1 MADSEIIAG
10 KYRALAD
17 RLDEATLRLWAATE
31 ARTLGRGG
39 VSTVAKAIGMSR
51 TTIYAGLEELGSRKP
66 SPVSM
71 SSLAVDAAG
80 KRRIRAKGGGRKK
93 LTDKDSTLLRDL
105 DALVEPTARG
115 DPQSPLRWTCKST
128 PRLAQELAEQG
139 HEVSQRSVC
148 DLLAQLDYSLQS
160 TRKTREGGQHPD
172 RDAQFQHI
180 ASTAAQYQAA
190 GNPVISVDTKK
201 KELVGDF
208 KNGGREWRPTGDPE
222 PVRVHD
228 FIDPELGKVAP
239 PAFARGRLYG
249 VYDVAA
255 NQGWVSV
262 GIDHDT
268 AEFAVES
275 IRRWWKEMG
284 HPRYP
289 KAPRL
294 LITADCGA
302 GNGYRVR
309 LWRLQLQKLA
319 DQLNLIIQ
327 VCHLPP
333 GTSKWNKIEHR
344 MFCHITNNWRGRP
357 LISREV
363 VVNLIGSTTTNSGLH
378 IRSQLDE
385 NTYQAGIKVSDEE
398 LAELA
403 IERDEFHGEWNY
415 RLRPRGLPDIT

>member
-17 RLDEATLRLWAATE
+17 RLDEATLRLWAAIE

-66 SPVSM
+66 SAVSTP
-71 SSLAVDAAG
+71 SLAIDAAG
-80 KRRIRAKGGGRKK
+80 KRRIRARGGGRKR

-222 PVRVHD
+222 QVRVHD

-239 PAFARGRLYG
+239 YG

-268 AEFAVES
+268 AEFAAEA
-275 IRRWWKEMG
+275 IRRWWRKMG
-284 HPRYP
+284 SKRYP
-289 KAPRL
+289 KASEL
-294 LITADCGA
+294 LITADG
-302 GNGYRVR
+302 GGSNGSRCR
-309 LWRLQLQKLA
+309 LWKVALQKLA
-319 DQLNLIIQ
+319 DRTGLSLS
-327 VCHLPP
+327 VSHLPP

-344 MFCHITNNWRGRP
+344 LFCHITQNWRGKP
-357 LISREV
+357 LVSHEV
-363 VVNLIGSTTTNSGLH
+363 IVNLIANTTTAKGLKVKAE
-378 IRSQLDE
+378 LD
-385 NTYQAGIKVSDEE
+385 TSSYPCGTKVSK
-398 LAELA
+398 AEV
-403 IERDEFHGEWNY
+403 ERLRLQRAKILGDWNY
-415 RLRPRGLPDIT
+415 TIRTTRTSK

>member
-1 MADSEIIAG
+1 VNDARAIEE
-10 KYRALAD
+10 KYRALAG
-17 RLDEATLRLWAATE
+17 RLDEATLRLWAAVE

-51 TTIYAGLEELGSRKP
+51 TTIYSGLQELVSAP
-66 SPVSM
+66 ALASPPPVVVGVP
-71 SSLAVDAAG
+71 A
-80 KRRIRAKGGGRKK
+80 KRRIRAEGGGRKR
-93 LTDKDSTLLRDL
+93 LTDKDSTLLNAL

-139 HEVSQRSVC
+139 HPISQRSVC

-160 TRKTREGGQHPD
+160 TRKTREGGNHPD
-172 RDAQFQHI
+172 RDAQFNHI
-180 ASTAAQYQAA
+180 ACMAAQYQAA
-190 GNPVISVDTKK
+190 GDAVISVDTKK

-208 KNGGREWRPTGDPE
+208 KNGGKEWQRKGEPE
-222 PVRVHD
+222 EVRVYD
-228 FIDPELGKVAP
+228 FIDPALGKVAP
-239 PAFARGRLYG
+239 YG

-262 GIDHDT
+262 GINHDT

-284 HPRYP
+284 QSRYP
-289 KAPRL
+289 NTRRL
-294 LITADCGA
+294 LITADCG
-302 GNGYRVR
+302 GSNGYRVR
-309 LWRLQLQKLA
+309 LWKRELQKLA
-319 DQLNLIIQ
+319 DAIGINIQ
-327 VCHLPP
+327 VCHFPP

-357 LISREV
+357 LVSREV
-363 VVNLIGSTTTNSGLH
+363 IVNLIGSTTTEAGLH

-385 NTYQAGIKVSDEE
+385 NAYEAGLKVSNEE
-398 LAELA
+398 IAALA

-415 RLRPRGLPDIT
+415 RLRPRDTLNTV

>member
-1 MADSEIIAG
+1 MGDPGIIG
-10 KYRALAD
+10 SKYRALAG
-17 RLDEATLRLWAATE
+17 RLDEATLRLWAAVE

-39 VSTVAKAIGMSR
+39 VSTVAKAIGISR
-51 TTIYAGLEELGSRKP
+51 TTIYAGLEELELASSPSGSAG
-66 SPVSM
+66 SPAA
-71 SSLAVDAAG
+71 AVG
-80 KRRIRAKGGGRKK
+80 RRVRAKGGGRKR
-93 LTDKDSTLLRDL
+93 LTDKDATLLRDL

-115 DPQSPLRWTCKST
+115 DPMSPLRWTCKST
-128 PRLAQELAEQG
+128 PRLAQELAERG

-160 TRKTREGGQHPD
+160 TRKTREGSHHPD

-180 ASTAAQYQAA
+180 ATMAAQYQAA
-190 GNPVISVDTKK
+190 GDPVISVDTKK

-208 KNGGREWRPTGDPE
+208 KNGGREWQPKGRPE
-222 PVRVHD
+222 QVRVHD
-228 FIDPELGKVAP
+228 FVDPELGKVAP
-239 PAFARGRLYG
+239 YG

-289 KAPRL
+289 QARRL
-294 LITADCGA
+294 LITADG
-302 GNGYRVR
+302 GGSNGYRVR
-309 LWRLQLQKLA
+309 LGRLQLQKLA
-319 DQLNLIIQ
+319 DELALTIQ

-357 LISREV
+357 LVSREV
-363 VVNLIGSTTTNSGLH
+363 VVNLIGSTTTDTGLH

-385 NTYQAGIKVSDEE
+385 NTYEAGIKVSDEE

-415 RLRPRGLPDIT
+415 RLRPREPSATI